1 MSGFDISTESLRS
14 GGTRVEDLGDQLAGQ
29 LEMFAGTLQ
38 GYGAPWGTGTIGSLL
53 GPSYLEVSQYVLDC
67 LFIAADELARSGA
80 DLVEMGAAYEE
91 TEAGAQD
98 SMTAMSTRLG

>member
-1 MSGFDISTESLRS
+1 M
-14 GGTRVEDLGDQLAGQ
+14 
-29 LEMFAGTLQ
+29 
-38 GYGAPWGTGTIGSLL
+38 
-53 GPSYLEVSQYVLDC
+53 LDC

-91 TEAGAQD
+91 TETGAQD